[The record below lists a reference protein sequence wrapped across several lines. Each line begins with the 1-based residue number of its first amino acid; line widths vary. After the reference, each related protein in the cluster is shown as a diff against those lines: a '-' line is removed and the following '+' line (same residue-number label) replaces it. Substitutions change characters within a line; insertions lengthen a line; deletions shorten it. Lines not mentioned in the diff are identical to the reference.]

1 MAVASC
7 PAPAVP
13 ANSSGSITFSS
24 AFSAGR
30 SWNDWNTK
38 PSSFARSAARPSS
51 SSANRS
57 TPSRCTLPALGVSN
71 PASRPSSVDL
81 PEPEA
86 PTMATA
92 SPAMTARSISCKIA
106 SWPAPFG
113 TTLDRPAAFTISA
126 LILMDGVML
135 QRLLV
140 TWLMCLPLTAWAG
153 GTILIYGDSLS
164 AAYGL
169 SQDAG
174 WPTLLQARLKQKAI
188 DYTVLNASI
197 SGETTSGGAARI
209 AQTLKAHP
217 PKVIIVALGAND
229 GLRGLPLGQMR
240 ANLAKI
246 VRASQKAKS
255 RVLLVGMRLPPN
267 YGESY
272 SRPFAQVYVNLARE
286 YKTALAPFLLE
297 GMAEQRELFQSDNM
311 HPTAQAQPII
321 LDNIWT
327 ALAPL
332 LK

>member
-1 MAVASC
+1 M
-7 PAPAVP
+7 
-13 ANSSGSITFSS
+13 
-24 AFSAGR
+24 
-30 SWNDWNTK
+30 
-38 PSSFARSAARPSS
+38 
-51 SSANRS
+51 
-57 TPSRCTLPALGVSN
+57 
-71 PASRPSSVDL
+71 
-81 PEPEA
+81 
-86 PTMATA
+86 
-92 SPAMTARSISCKIA
+92 
-106 SWPAPFG
+106 
-113 TTLDRPAAFTISA
+113 
-126 LILMDGVML
+126 
-135 QRLLV
+135 
-140 TWLMCLPLTAWAG
+140 MCLPLTAWAG
-153 GTILIYGDSLS
+153 GTILVYGDSLS

-209 AQTLKAHP
+209 AQTLKAQQ

-229 GLRGLPLGQMR
+229 GLRGLPLAQMR
-240 ANLAKI
+240 TNLAKI
-246 VRASQKAKS
+246 VRASQIAKG
-255 RVLLVGMRLPPN
+255 RVLLVGMQLPPN

-272 SRPFAQVYVNLARE
+272 TRPFAQVYVDLARE

>member
-1 MAVASC
+1 M
-7 PAPAVP
+7 
-13 ANSSGSITFSS
+13 
-24 AFSAGR
+24 
-30 SWNDWNTK
+30 DW
-38 PSSFARSAARPSS
+38 
-51 SSANRS
+51 
-57 TPSRCTLPALGVSN
+57 
-71 PASRPSSVDL
+71 
-81 PEPEA
+81 
-86 PTMATA
+86 
-92 SPAMTARSISCKIA
+92 
-106 SWPAPFG
+106 
-113 TTLDRPAAFTISA
+113 
-126 LILMDGVML
+126 VML

-153 GTILIYGDSLS
+153 GTVLIYGDSLS

-174 WPTLLQARLKQKAI
+174 WPTLLQARLKQKAM

-209 AQTLKAHP
+209 AQTLKAHQP
-217 PKVIIVALGAND
+217 TVIIVALGAND
-229 GLRGLPLGQMR
+229 GLRGLALGQMR

-267 YGESY
+267 YGETY
-272 SRPFAQVYVNLARE
+272 TRPFAQVYVDLARE
-286 YKTALAPFLLE
+286 YKTALAPFMLE